1 MIIDTFLYFNEEELV
16 DLRINY
22 LKDVVDYFV
31 VIEADTTHQGNPKQF
46 NFEKLIGQKLLPFKN
61 KIKYHKLKID
71 QTKLDQNEGWIVGGV
86 EGGET
91 WKI

>member
-31 VIEADTTHQGNPKQF
+31 VIEADTTHIKPKKW
-46 NFEKLIGQKLLPFKN
+46 NFEKLINHKLLPF
-61 KIKYHKLKID
+61 
-71 QTKLDQNEGWIVGGV
+71 
-86 EGGET
+86 
-91 WKI
+91 